1 MRRRPSRR
9 SAIGAWA
16 ALGTLLCLGE
26 AHAQAPAI
34 GDIAGYAGADR
45 AERLAAGARQEGTLT
60 LYSSA
65 PTEDTGAL
73 IAAFETKYGVKVRLW
88 RSGSEA
94 ILTRAVHESRG
105 GRSEVDV
112 IETAGPEMEALTRE
126 KLLQPF
132 AGPALAD
139 LVPSALRQ
147 DGAWVA
153 TRYSI
158 YAAAYNTGAVSA
170 ADVPRRYEDLRDRR
184 WKGRLGIE
192 ADDANWFS
200 AVVGA
205 LGERA
210 ALDLFRDIVARN
222 GISIRK
228 GHSLLANLVVSGE
241 VPLALTAYGYRV
253 DQMKKGGAPI
263 DKVYLPPVIG
273 LPTGVAVL
281 GRAPHPFAAVL
292 FAEFMLTDGQTIMA
306 QRGYV
311 VTRRD
316 LAAIP
321 ADLRLIDLAKFI
333 DQREKWA
340 RLFKEIFVNQAH

>member
-1 MRRRPSRR
+1 MNSAVSRR
-9 SAIGAWA
+9 SIVGACVGLA
-16 ALGTLLCLGE
+16 ALLCLGD
-26 AHAQAPAI
+26 ACGQAPAA

-45 AERLAAGARQEGTLT
+45 AERLVAGARREGTLT

-65 PTEDTGAL
+65 PVEDTGAL

-94 ILTRAVHESRG
+94 ILTRTLNESRG
-105 GRSEVDV
+105 GRFDVDA

-126 KLLQPF
+126 GLLQRF
-132 AGPALAD
+132 ASPALAD
-139 LVPSALRQ
+139 LVASAVRP

-158 YAAAYNTGAVSA
+158 FAAAYNTDAVAA
-170 ADVPRRYEDLRDRR
+170 ADVPHRYEDLRDAR

-200 AVVGA
+200 SVIGA
-205 LGERA
+205 LGETRG
-210 ALDLFRDIVARN
+210 LDLFRDIVARN

-253 DQMKKGGAPI
+253 DELKKRGAPI
-263 DKVYLPPVIG
+263 DKVYLPPVIA

-281 GRAPHPFAAVL
+281 RKAPHPFAAVL
-292 FAEFMLTDGQTIMA
+292 FADFMLTDGQAIMA
-306 QRGYV
+306 QRGHV
-311 VTRRD
+311 VTRRAM
-316 LAAIP
+316 AAMP
-321 ADLRLIDLAKFI
+321 ADLTPIDLAKFI
-333 DQREKWA
+333 DEREKWT
-340 RLFKEIFVNQAH
+340 RLFKEIFVRQAR

>member
-1 MRRRPSRR
+1 
-9 SAIGAWA
+9 
-16 ALGTLLCLGE
+16 
-26 AHAQAPAI
+26 
-34 GDIAGYAGADR
+34 
-45 AERLAAGARQEGTLT
+45 
-60 LYSSA
+60 
-65 PTEDTGAL
+65 
-73 IAAFETKYGVKVRLW
+73 KVRLW

-94 ILTRAVHESRG
+94 ILTRTLNESRS
-105 GRSEVDV
+105 GRFEADV

-126 KLLQPF
+126 KLPQQF
-132 AGPALAD
+132 AAPALAG
-139 LVPSALRQ
+139 LVASALRP

-158 YAAAYNTGAVSA
+158 YAAAYNTGAVAA
-170 ADVPRRYEDLRDRR
+170 ADVPRRYEDLRDAK

-205 LGERA
+205 LGEPA

-222 GISIRK
+222 GMSVRK

-253 DQMKKGGAPI
+253 DRLMKDGAPI

-281 GRAPHPFAAVL
+281 RRAPHPSAALL
-292 FAEFMLTDGQTIMA
+292 FAEFMLTDAQALMA

-321 ADLRLIDLAKFI
+321 PDLRRIGLAGFI
-333 DQREKWA
+333 SPRA
-340 RLFKEIFVNQAH
+340 NGT

>member
-1 MRRRPSRR
+1 MRRTRSRCA
-9 SAIGAWA
+9 AIGGCA
-16 ALGTLLCLGE
+16 ALAALLCLGD
-26 AHAQAPAI
+26 ARAQAPPI
-34 GDIAGYAGADR
+34 DDIAAYAGADR
-45 AERLAAGARQEGTLT
+45 AERLVAGARREGTLT

-73 IAAFETKYGVKVRLW
+73 IAAFEQKYGVKVRLW

-94 ILTRAVHESRG
+94 ILIRALNESRS
-105 GRSEVDV
+105 GRFEADV

-126 KLLQPF
+126 KLPQLI
-132 AGPALAD
+132 ASPALAD
-139 LVPSALRQ
+139 LVASALRP

-170 ADVPRRYEDLRDRR
+170 ADVPRRYEDLRDPR

-205 LGERA
+205 LGEPA

-222 GISIRK
+222 GMSIRK

-241 VPLALTAYGYRV
+241 VPLAVTAYGYRV
-253 DQMKKGGAPI
+253 DRLKKGGAPI

-281 GRAPHPFAAVL
+281 RRAPHPFAAVL
-292 FAEFMLTDGQTIMA
+292 FAEFMLTDGQDLMA

-321 ADLRLIDLAKFI
+321 ADLRLIDLANFI
-333 DQREKWA
+333 DQREKWT
-340 RLFKEIFVNQAH
+340 RLFREIFVSQPH

>member
-1 MRRRPSRR
+1 MRRTPPRCW
-9 SAIGAWA
+9 AIGGCA
-16 ALGTLLCLGE
+16 ALAALLYLGA
-26 AHAQAPAI
+26 AHAQDPPI
-34 GDIAGYAGADR
+34 DDIAAYAGADR
-45 AERLAAGARQEGTLT
+45 AERLVAGARREGTLT

-73 IAAFETKYGVKVRLW
+73 IAAFEQKYGVKVRLW

-94 ILTRAVHESRG
+94 ILTRALNESRS
-105 GRSEVDV
+105 GRFEADA

-126 KLLQPF
+126 KLPQQF
-132 AGPALAD
+132 ASPALAG
-139 LVPSALRQ
+139 LVASALRP

-158 YAAAYNTGAVSA
+158 YAAAYNTGVVVA
-170 ADVPRRYEDLRDRR
+170 ADVPRRYEDLRDPR

-192 ADDANWFS
+192 MDDANWFS

-205 LGERA
+205 LGEPA
-210 ALDLFRDIVARN
+210 ALGLFRDIVARN
-222 GISIRK
+222 GMSVRK

-253 DQMKKGGAPI
+253 DRLKKGGAPI

-281 GRAPHPFAAVL
+281 RRAPHPYAAVL
-292 FAEFMLTDGQTIMA
+292 FADFMLTDAQAIMA

-316 LAAIP
+316 LAVIP
-321 ADLRLIDLAKFI
+321 ADLRLIDLADFI
-333 DQREKWA
+333 DRREKWT
-340 RLFKEIFVNQAH
+340 RLFKETFVSQAH

>member
-1 MRRRPSRR
+1 MRRAPSRR
-9 SAIGAWA
+9 AAIGACVSLA
-16 ALGTLLCLGE
+16 ALLCLGE
-26 AHAQAPAI
+26 IRAQAV
-34 GDIAGYAGADR
+34 GDIAGYVGADR
-45 AERLAAGARQEGTLT
+45 AERLLAGARREGTLT

-65 PTEDTGAL
+65 PSEDTGVL
-73 IAAFETKYGVKVRLW
+73 IAAFEAKYGVQVRLW
-88 RSGSEA
+88 RGSSES
-94 ILTRAVHESRG
+94 ILTRAVNE
-105 GRSEVDV
+105 GRSGRFEADV

-126 KLLQPF
+126 KLPQRF
-132 AGPALAD
+132 ASPALAG
-139 LVPSALRQ
+139 LVASALHPDRP
-147 DGAWVA
+147 WVA

-170 ADVPRRYEDLRDRR
+170 ADVPRRYEDLRDPR

-205 LGERA
+205 LGEPA
-210 ALDLFRDIVARN
+210 GPDLFRDIVTRN
-222 GISIRK
+222 GISMRK
-228 GHSLLANLVVSGE
+228 GHSLLANLVASGE

-253 DQMKKGGAPI
+253 DHLKQGGAPI

-281 GRAPHPFAAVL
+281 RSAPHPFAAVL
-292 FAEFMLTDGQTIMA
+292 FADFMLTHGQAIMA
-306 QRGYV
+306 QRGYL

-321 ADLRLIDLAKFI
+321 AGLRLIDLAGFL
-333 DQREKWA
+333 DQREKWT
-340 RLFKEIFVNQAH
+340 RLFKEIFVNHAH

>member
-1 MRRRPSRR
+1 MRRTSSRR
-9 SAIGAWA
+9 AAIGGCA
-16 ALGTLLCLGE
+16 ALAALFCLGE
-26 AHAQAPAI
+26 ARAQAPAI
-34 GDIAGYAGADR
+34 ADIAVYAGADR
-45 AERLAAGARQEGTLT
+45 AERLAAGARREGTLT

-94 ILTRAVHESRG
+94 ILTRAVNESRS
-105 GRSEVDV
+105 GRAEVDV
-112 IETAGPEMEALTRE
+112 IETAGPEMEALARE
-126 KLLQPF
+126 RLPQPF
-132 AGPALAD
+132 ASPALAG
-139 LVPSALRQ
+139 LVASALRP

-153 TRYSI
+153 TRYSV

-170 ADVPRRYEDLRDRR
+170 ADVPKSYEDLRDPR

-205 LGERA
+205 LGEPA
-210 ALDLFRDIVARN
+210 GLDLFRDIVARN
-222 GISIRK
+222 GMSIRK
-228 GHSLLANLVVSGE
+228 GHSLLANLVVSAE

-253 DQMKKGGAPI
+253 DHLKKVGAPI

-306 QRGYV
+306 HRGYV

-333 DQREKWA
+333 DQREKWT
-340 RLFKEIFVNQAH
+340 RLFKEIFVGQAH